1 MRTSWPTYWADD
13 ADVGGF
19 SLRAGTL
26 PCTPLAVVPPAQIP
40 EFPVAALALIGSL
53 GLLGLWIASVRRSV
67 RLQPAV

>member
-19 SLRAGTL
+19 SLPAGTL